1 MSELLWCIIHE
12 VNVVLKVLFTFQ
24 NVKEKANLRAEW
36 SELGW
41 GGGARRGQWSVHRT
55 DAKCWSDLPLFSYW
69 SYMVPSALHEISQM
83 LHPQYH
89 QHFMKSVWCCIHSTN
104 LPSALHEIS
113 LMCSWYNLHFVK
125 LVWYYKS
132 LQFTSM
138 MQLALGKISL
148 IQWFHSTS
156 SMMLYLIHGT
166 SSSWWKSYDTNCY
179 AYIHGTISTF
189 WNLSDVT
196 LTSST
201 SINQSINLHG
211 INSIWTNRSDSTT
224 STCWN

>member
-1 MSELLWCIIHE
+1 
-12 VNVVLKVLFTFQ
+12 
-24 NVKEKANLRAEW
+24 
-36 SELGW
+36 
-41 GGGARRGQWSVHRT
+41 
-55 DAKCWSDLPLFSYW
+55 
-69 SYMVPSALHEISQM
+69 
-83 LHPQYH
+83 
-89 QHFMKSVWCCIHSTN
+89 MKSVWCCIHSTN

-179 AYIHGTISTF
+179 AYIHGTTRTWWISLMLHHQYNQHLLKSVWCYTYNLHIHGTAFLLKAWCYIHGTISTF